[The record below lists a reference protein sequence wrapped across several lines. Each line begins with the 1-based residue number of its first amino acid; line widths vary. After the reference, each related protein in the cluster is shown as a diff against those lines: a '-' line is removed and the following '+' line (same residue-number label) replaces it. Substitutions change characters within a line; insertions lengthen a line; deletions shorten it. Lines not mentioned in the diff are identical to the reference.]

1 MATILFTHESCV
13 DHDPGP
19 MHPESPARLR
29 AVHAAL
35 ADDKYANLER
45 REAPI
50 AEVEQIARIHP
61 AAYVEKVLEAIPSE
75 GRVMLD
81 GDTHVSPGSGEAAR
95 RAVGALCSAV
105 DAVVG
110 KETNNAF
117 CAVRPPGH
125 HAEQTIPMGFCVFNS
140 VAAGAEHARQ
150 QHGMER
156 AAVVDFDVHHGNGT
170 QAMFWADAGL
180 FFASTHQMP
189 LYPGTGSASET
200 GEYGNIVNAPL
211 APFSGSEEFRDAM
224 SDRVLPALRSFEP
237 DIIFISAGF
246 DAHNQDPLAQMNL
259 TTGCYEWMTQRMLE
273 VADQYAE
280 GRLISMLEG
289 GYDLNALSEC
299 VRVHVDTL
307 MHGTASS
314 LRQS

>member
-35 ADDKYANLER
+35 ANDKYANLER
-45 REAPI
+45 REARLRRSSKSRAFIRPLMSKRSSKPYRAKAGSCWMAI
-50 AEVEQIARIHP
+50 RMSRPAPARRP
-61 AAYVEKVLEAIPSE
+61 A
-75 GRVMLD
+75 GR
-81 GDTHVSPGSGEAAR
+81 SAR
-95 RAVGALCSAV
+95 RAAV

-110 KETNNAF
+110 KETDNAF

-125 HAEQTIPMGFCVFNS
+125 HAEQSIPMGFCVFNS

-180 FFASTHQMP
+180 F
-189 LYPGTGSASET
+189 
-200 GEYGNIVNAPL
+200 
-211 APFSGSEEFRDAM
+211 
-224 SDRVLPALRSFEP
+224 
-237 DIIFISAGF
+237 
-246 DAHNQDPLAQMNL
+246 
-259 TTGCYEWMTQRMLE
+259 
-273 VADQYAE
+273 
-280 GRLISMLEG
+280 
-289 GYDLNALSEC
+289 
-299 VRVHVDTL
+299 
-307 MHGTASS
+307 
-314 LRQS
+314 LRQLIRCRFTPVRKRKRNG

>member
-1 MATILFTHESCV
+1 MATILFTHEKCV

-95 RAVGALCSAV
+95 RAVGALCAAV

-110 KETNNAF
+110 KETDNAF

-125 HAEQTIPMGFCVFNS
+125 HAEQSIPMGFCVFNS

-200 GEYGNIVNAPL
+200 GEYGNIVNVPL
-211 APFSGSEEFRDAM
+211 APFSGSREFRKAM

-246 DAHNQDPLAQMNL
+246 DAHAADPLAQLNL
-259 TTGCYEWMTQRMLE
+259 VEADYAWVTSELLS
-273 VADQYAE
+273 VADE
-280 GRLISMLEG
+280 VCNGRVVSTLEG
-289 GYDLNALSEC
+289 GYNLDALANS
-299 VRVHVDTL
+299 VTTHVDVL
-307 MHGTASS
+307 IEA
-314 LRQS
+314 

>member
-19 MHPESPARLR
+19 MHPDSPARLR

-35 ADDKYANLER
+35 ANVKYANLER

-75 GRVMLD
+75 GRIMLD

-125 HAEQTIPMGFCVFNS
+125 HAEETIPMGFCVFNS

-150 QHGMER
+150 KHGMER

-200 GEYGNIVNAPL
+200 GEYGNIVNVPL
-211 APFSGSEEFRDAM
+211 APFSGSREFRKAM

-246 DAHNQDPLAQMNL
+246 DAHAADPLAQLNL
-259 TTGCYEWMTQRMLE
+259 VEADYAWITSELLS
-273 VADQYAE
+273 VADE
-280 GRLISMLEG
+280 VCNGRVVSTLEG
-289 GYDLNALSEC
+289 GYNLDALANS
-299 VRVHVDTL
+299 VTTHVDVL
-307 MHGTASS
+307 I
-314 LRQS
+314 

>member
-1 MATILFTHESCV
+1 MATILFTHEGCV

-75 GRVMLD
+75 GRIMLD

-105 DAVVG
+105 DALVG

-211 APFSGSEEFRDAM
+211 APFSGSREFREAM
-224 SDRVLPALRSFEP
+224 SDRILPALRSFEP

-246 DAHNQDPLAQMNL
+246 DAHAADPLAQLNL
-259 TTGCYEWMTQRMLE
+259 VEADYAWVTLE
-273 VADQYAE
+273 LLSVADE
-280 GRLISMLEG
+280 VCNGRVVSTLEG
-289 GYDLNALSEC
+289 GYDLDALANS
-299 VRVHVDTL
+299 VTTHVDVL
-307 MHGTASS
+307 IEA
-314 LRQS
+314 

>member
-95 RAVGALCSAV
+95 RAVGALCAAV

-110 KETNNAF
+110 KETDNAF

-125 HAEQTIPMGFCVFNS
+125 HAEQSIPMGFCVFNS

-200 GEYGNIVNAPL
+200 GEHGNIVNAPL

-246 DAHNQDPLAQMNL
+246 DAHAADPLSQLNL
-259 TTGCYEWMTQRMLE
+259 VEADYAWITLE
-273 VADQYAE
+273 LLSVADE
-280 GRLISMLEG
+280 VCNGRVVSTLEG
-289 GYDLNALSEC
+289 GYNLDALANS
-299 VRVHVDTL
+299 VTTHVDVL
-307 MHGTASS
+307 IEA
-314 LRQS
+314 

>member
-1 MATILFTHESCV
+1 MATILFTHEGFV

-95 RAVGALCSAV
+95 RAVGALCAAV

-110 KETNNAF
+110 KETDNAF

-125 HAEQTIPMGFCVFNS
+125 HAEQSIPMGFCVFNS

-156 AAVVDFDVHHGNGT
+156 VAVVDFDVHHGNGT

-211 APFSGSEEFRDAM
+211 APFSGSREFREAM

-246 DAHNQDPLAQMNL
+246 DAHAADPLAQLNL
-259 TTGCYEWMTQRMLE
+259 VEADYAWITLE
-273 VADQYAE
+273 LLSVADE
-280 GRLISMLEG
+280 VCNGRVVSTLEG
-289 GYDLNALSEC
+289 GYNLDALANS
-299 VRVHVDTL
+299 VTTHVDILTE
-307 MHGTASS
+307 A
-314 LRQS
+314 

>member
-1 MATILFTHESCV
+1 
-13 DHDPGP
+13 
-19 MHPESPARLR
+19 
-29 AVHAAL
+29 
-35 ADDKYANLER
+35 
-45 REAPI
+45 
-50 AEVEQIARIHP
+50 IARIHP

-75 GRVMLD
+75 GRIMLD

-125 HAEQTIPMGFCVFNS
+125 HAEQTIPMGFCLFNS

-211 APFSGSEEFRDAM
+211 APFSGSREFREAM

-246 DAHNQDPLAQMNL
+246 DAHAADPLAQLNL
-259 TTGCYEWMTQRMLE
+259 VEADYAWVTSELLS
-273 VADQYAE
+273 VADE
-280 GRLISMLEG
+280 VCNGRVVSTLEG
-289 GYDLNALSEC
+289 GYNLDALANS
-299 VRVHVDTL
+299 VTTHVDVL
-307 MHGTASS
+307 IEA
-314 LRQS
+314 

>member
-95 RAVGALCSAV
+95 RAVGALCAAV

-110 KETNNAF
+110 KETDNAF

-125 HAEQTIPMGFCVFNS
+125 HAEQSIPMGFCVFNS
-140 VAAGAEHARQ
+140 VAAGAEHARP

-200 GEYGNIVNAPL
+200 GEHGNIVNAPL

-246 DAHNQDPLAQMNL
+246 DAHAADPLAQLNL
-259 TTGCYEWMTQRMLE
+259 VEADYAWVTSELLS
-273 VADQYAE
+273 VADE
-280 GRLISMLEG
+280 VCNGRVVSTLEG
-289 GYDLNALSEC
+289 GYNLDALANS
-299 VRVHVDTL
+299 VTTHVDVL
-307 MHGTASS
+307 IEA
-314 LRQS
+314 

>member
-13 DHDPGP
+13 DHDPGL
-19 MHPESPARLR
+19 MHPDSPARLR

-35 ADDKYANLER
+35 ANDKYANLER

-200 GEYGNIVNAPL
+200 GEHGNIVNAPL
-211 APFSGSEEFRDAM
+211 APFSGSREFRDAM
-224 SDRVLPALRSFEP
+224 LDRVLPALRSFNP

-246 DAHNQDPLAQMNL
+246 DAHAADPLAQLNL
-259 TTGCYEWMTQRMLE
+259 VEADYAWVTSELLS
-273 VADQYAE
+273 VADDVCN
-280 GRLISMLEG
+280 GRVVSTLEG
-289 GYDLNALSEC
+289 GYDLDALANS
-299 VRVHVDTL
+299 VTTHVDVL
-307 MHGTASS
+307 MEA
-314 LRQS
+314 

>member
-1 MATILFTHESCV
+1 
-13 DHDPGP
+13 
-19 MHPESPARLR
+19 HPESPARLR

-200 GEYGNIVNAPL
+200 GEYGNIVNVPL
-211 APFSGSEEFRDAM
+211 APFSGSREFRKAM

-246 DAHNQDPLAQMNL
+246 DAHAADPLAQLNL
-259 TTGCYEWMTQRMLE
+259 VEADYAWITLE
-273 VADQYAE
+273 LLSVADE
-280 GRLISMLEG
+280 VCNGRVVSTLEG
-289 GYDLNALSEC
+289 GYNLDALANS
-299 VRVHVDTL
+299 VTTHVDVL
-307 MHGTASS
+307 IEA
-314 LRQS
+314 